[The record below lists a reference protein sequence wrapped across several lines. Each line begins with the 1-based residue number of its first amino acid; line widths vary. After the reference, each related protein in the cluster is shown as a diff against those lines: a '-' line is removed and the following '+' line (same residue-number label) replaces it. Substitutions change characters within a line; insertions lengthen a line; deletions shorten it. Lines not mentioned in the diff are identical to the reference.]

1 MRSVAAIPATL
12 CDKARRYPWH
22 IGASP
27 HRDGERPEFKLG
39 YARLSE
45 EGIRHGAH
53 FFLPRLVC
61 IPFSIIGLLAVFCLV
76 KEVLDGRAA
85 LVAAAIWT
93 TSPNILSNAATIN
106 PDLAATSAGAAV
118 SYFIYLWWRNP
129 THEAAFCLALATGL
143 ALLTKHT
150 WIVLFAAIPLVF
162 AAKIVA
168 RRLSHGQKM
177 SARRLLP
184 GTGPSS
190 ASRNRGPTVFSRSGL
205 SVRPSSARAWG
216 GQLFLIL
223 CLAIVLLNCGYAFSG
238 SFSPL
243 REFRFQSCLLAGTD
257 EPFSTGNRCRDT
269 WLGYLPVP
277 FPKDYVYGADYL
289 KAEAEEKRFSFLAGE
304 IKKGAWLHYYVS
316 AIALKTPVLTLALL
330 ATGAL
335 LHTRRGPSRP
345 GS

>member
-1 MRSVAAIPATL
+1 MPGPADKGRRVTLRDMPGKIPATLCLLCVAHAALVAHLAHRNFPNVDELAHLPSGVAHLLHGDYRYYRVNPPLVRSVAAIPATL

-177 SARRLLP
+177 SADACCREPAHRVP
-184 GTGPSS
+184 RATGG
-190 ASRNRGPTVFSRSGL
+190 R
-205 SVRPSSARAWG
+205 
-216 GQLFLIL
+216 Q
-223 CLAIVLLNCGYAFSG
+223 C
-238 SFSPL
+238 
-243 REFRFQSCLLAGTD
+243 
-257 EPFSTGNRCRDT
+257 
-269 WLGYLPVP
+269 
-277 FPKDYVYGADYL
+277 
-289 KAEAEEKRFSFLAGE
+289 FLAQ
-304 IKKGAWLHYYVS
+304 A
-316 AIALKTPVLTLALL
+316 
-330 ATGAL
+330 
-335 LHTRRGPSRP
+335 
-345 GS
+345 